1 MSNFKFLESK
11 WSDLARMGELAEK
24 NLYTDPNTS
33 LIKQGMLAEHIAK
46 YMLAYDG
53 LKEPEYDNT
62 HANRIKILKQNDL
75 LPREIDNTFRV
86 LRLTRNDA
94 THNGMD
100 SKEQA
105 LSNLKLTYELC
116 IWFMQTYGDYNF
128 EPEEYVL
135 PVEQS
140 INVEELERANR
151 ELEEN
156 NRTLVQK
163 LNEIQQT
170 GKASS
175 DRKTI
180 AYKNATNIKLTEA
193 QTREIIDEQLRSVGW
208 EADTEL
214 LRYSKGTRPERN
226 RNLAIAEWP
235 TDSKTGNF
243 GMVDYALF
251 VGEKLVGVVEAKK
264 KHSNISSVIDGQCKD
279 YAKNI
284 KKEHEK
290 YVIRNYSNFKVPF
303 LYATNG
309 RPYLKQYEEMSG
321 IWYLDVREP
330 FNTPKA
336 LSGWSSPDGIIQEL
350 EKDIAAANQKLIS
363 TGYEVLQDPDGLN
376 LRYYQIDAIK
386 AAEEAIRNNASTALL
401 AMATG
406 TGKTRTVL
414 GMIYRFL
421 DAGRFKRILYMV
433 DRTSLGEQTMDTFKE
448 VRLKD
453 LLTLNQIYDVKD
465 LEDRE
470 FDKDTRVHIAT
481 VQSLVKRIL
490 YNEGTLPGVSDYDL
504 IIVDEAHRGYIL
516 DKEMS
521 EDESLYRNQDDF
533 RSKYRAVIDYF
544 NAVKIALTATPA
556 LHTSQI
562 FGKPV
567 FTYDYRTAVVDGYL
581 VDHDAPHLI
590 KTKLSEEGITFHA
603 GDTPP
608 VYDPVTNVITNSAE
622 LEDDLRFE
630 VEDFNRRVVS
640 ESFNETVLT
649 EITKDIDPYEKGK
662 TLIFAVD
669 DAHADMIVK
678 ILKRIYTE
686 QGVDENAIM
695 KITGSIENGNKKKIG
710 EAIRRFKNEAFP
722 SIVVTVD
729 LLSTGIDVEE
739 ITTIVFMR
747 RIRSR
752 ILFEQMLGR
761 ATRLCPE
768 IGKTHF
774 DIYDA
779 VGVYNA
785 LLPVSTMKP
794 VVTTTTETYDDLL
807 DGIDALETDKSR
819 ENQID
824 TIIAKLRRNKGR
836 MSDNYRE
843 QFKVLSGY
851 KSPEA
856 FIDAILSMPV
866 DQAIEQV
873 KKSREAFKY
882 VQGEGYEN
890 PKFISVEID
899 VLQEHS
905 RGYGNVKEPQDY
917 LKEFHN
923 FIETHLNEIAAL
935 NIVSNRP
942 KELTR
947 ESLKA
952 LKLELERNN
961 FNETM
966 LRTAWRETTNQDI
979 AADII
984 SFIRQKSLGDSLVS
998 KEERIKRAIATTKAT
1013 HPELTK
1019 VQINWLDR
1027 IEQQLLQETVL
1038 NKETFEAEAFR
1049 NKGGYRAVNKAFGEK
1064 LDDYIDEINNYMYS
1078 A

>member
-1 MSNFKFLESK
+1 
-11 WSDLARMGELAEK
+11 MGDLAEK
-24 NLYTDPNTS
+24 NLYSDPNTS
-33 LIKQGMLAEHIAK
+33 LIKQGMLAENIAK

-53 LKEPEYDNT
+53 LQEPEYDNT

-75 LPREIDNTFRV
+75 LPKEIDNTFRI

-116 IWFMQTYGDYNF
+116 VWFMQTYGDYSF
-128 EPEEYVL
+128 QPIEYVK

-140 INVEELERANR
+140 ISIEELERANK
-151 ELEEN
+151 ELEES
-156 NRTLVQK
+156 NRALMLQ
-163 LNEIQQT
+163 LQEIQRN

-175 DRKTI
+175 DRKSI
-180 AYKNATNIKLTEA
+180 AYKNASNIKLTEA
-193 QTREIIDEQLRSVGW
+193 QTREIIDEQLRNVGW
-208 EADTEL
+208 EADTIN
-214 LRYSKGTRPERN
+214 LRYSKGTRPEKN
-226 RNLAIAEWP
+226 RNIAIAEWP
-235 TDSKTGNF
+235 TDSITSQF
-243 GMVDYALF
+243 GLVDYALF
-251 VGEKLVGVVEAKK
+251 IGEKLVGVVEAKK
-264 KHSNISSVIDGQCKD
+264 KHSNISAVIDGQCKD
-279 YAKNI
+279 YAKHI
-284 KKEHEK
+284 KKEHEN
-290 YVIRNYSNFKVPF
+290 YVIKTYGNYKVPF

-321 IWYLDVREP
+321 IWFLDIRET
-330 FNTPKA
+330 FNVPKA
-336 LSGWSSPDGIIQEL
+336 LSGWPSPDGLLQAL
-350 EKDIAAANQKLIS
+350 EKDIESANQKLVS

-386 AAEEAIRNNASTALL
+386 AAEEAIRNNATTALL

-421 DAGRFKRILYMV
+421 DASRFKRILYMV
-433 DRTSLGEQTMDTFKE
+433 DRTALGDQTMDTFKE

-453 LLTLNQIYDVKD
+453 LFTLNQIYDVKD
-465 LEDRE
+465 LEDKE
-470 FDKDTRVHIAT
+470 FNKDTRVHIAT
-481 VQSLVKRIL
+481 VQSLVKRIM
-490 YNEGTLPGVSDYDL
+490 YNEGAVPGISDYDL

-516 DKEMS
+516 DKEMG
-521 EDESLYRNQDDF
+521 EDEVLYRNQDDF
-533 RSKYRAVIDYF
+533 KSKYRAVIDYF
-544 NAVKIALTATPA
+544 DAVKIALTATPA
-556 LHTSQI
+556 LHTTQI

-567 FTYDYRTAVVDGYL
+567 FSYDYRTAVVDGFL

-590 KTKLSEEGITFHA
+590 KTKLSEEGITFNA

-608 VYDPVTNVITNSAE
+608 IYDPVTNVIVNSAE
-622 LEDDLRFE
+622 LEDDLKFD
-630 VEDFNRRVVS
+630 VEDFNKRVITK
-640 ESFNETVLT
+640 SFNEVVLR
-649 EITKDIDPYEKGK
+649 EISKDIDPNDKGK

-678 ILKRIYTE
+678 IFKDIYTE

-695 KITGSIENGNKKKIG
+695 KITGSIENGNKKKIA
-710 EAIRRFKNEAFP
+710 EAIRRFKNEAYP

-729 LLSTGIDVEE
+729 LLTTGIDVEE
-739 ITTIVFMR
+739 ITTLVFLR

-774 DIYDA
+774 EVYDA

-794 VVTTTTETYDDLL
+794 VVTSTTETFDDL
-807 DGIDALETDKSR
+807 IDRFEMLESDKAR
-819 ENQID
+819 QNQID
-824 TIIAKLRRNKGR
+824 MIIAKLRRNKNR
-836 MSDNYRE
+836 MSDNNRE
-843 QFKVLSGY
+843 QFNTLTGS

-856 FIDAILSMPV
+856 FIETIKNMTA
-866 DQAIEQV
+866 DQAIEHI
-873 KKSREAFKY
+873 KNCKLAFEY
-882 VQGEGYEN
+882 VIGGYDTARFVSTAKDEL
-890 PKFISVEID
+890 K
-899 VLQEHS
+899 EHA
-905 RGYGNVKEPQDY
+905 RGYGDAKKPEDY
-917 LKEFHN
+917 LKEFRS
-923 FIETHLNEIAAL
+923 FIDTHLNEITAL
-935 NIVSNRP
+935 NIIATRP

-952 LKLELERNN
+952 LKLELDRHK
-961 FNETM
+961 FNET
-966 LRTAWRETTNQDI
+966 LLNTAWKEMKNEDI
-979 AADII
+979 VADII
-984 SFIRQKSLGDSLVS
+984 SFIRQRSLDDALIGKD
-998 KEERIKRAIATTKAT
+998 ERIRKAMIRTKLA

-1019 VQINWLDR
+1019 VQINWLER

-1038 NKETFEAEAFR
+1038 SKETFEAEAFK
-1049 NKGGYRAVNKAFGEK
+1049 NKGGYNAVNKAFGEK
-1064 LDDYIDEINNYMYS
+1064 LDAFIDEINNYMYS

>member
-1 MSNFKFLESK
+1 MSNFEFLKSK

-24 NLYTDPNTS
+24 NLYSDPNTS

-100 SKEQA
+100 SKDQA
-105 LSNLKLTYELC
+105 LSNLKLSYELC
-116 IWFMQTYGDYNF
+116 VWFMQTYGDYDY
-128 EPEEYVL
+128 EPEEYIV
-135 PVEQS
+135 PVDQS
-140 INVEELERANR
+140 ISIEELERANKD
-151 ELEEN
+151 LEEN
-156 NRTLVQK
+156 NRSLTQMLI
-163 LNEIQQT
+163 EIQKT

-175 DRKTI
+175 DRKAV

-208 EADTEL
+208 EADTQL
-214 LRYSKGTRPERN
+214 LRYSKGTRPDRN
-226 RNLAIAEWP
+226 KNLAIAEWP
-235 TDSKTGNF
+235 TDSKTGNY
-243 GMVDYALF
+243 GMIDYALF

-264 KHSNISSVIDGQCKD
+264 KHSNISAVIDGQCKD

-284 KKEHEK
+284 KKEHDH
-290 YVIRNYSNFKVPF
+290 YIIRSFGEYKVPF

-321 IWYLDVREP
+321 IWFLDVREP

-350 EKDIAAANQKLIS
+350 EKDIEVANHKLVS

-376 LRYYQIDAIK
+376 LRYYQVEAIK
-386 AAEEAIRNNASTALL
+386 AAEEAIRGNEATALL

-406 TGKTRTVL
+406 TGKTRTIL
-414 GMIYRFL
+414 GMMYRFL

-465 LEDRE
+465 LENRE

-481 VQSLVKRIL
+481 VQSLVKRIM

-521 EDESLYRNQDDF
+521 EDETLYRNQDDF

-556 LHTSQI
+556 LHTTQI

-608 VYDPVTNVITNSAE
+608 IYDPITNLIINSAE

-640 ESFNETVLT
+640 KSFNETVLA

-669 DAHADMIVK
+669 DAHADMMVK
-678 ILKRIYTE
+678 ILKDIYTE

-695 KITGSIENGNKKKIG
+695 KITGSIENGNKKKIS
-710 EAIRRFKNEAFP
+710 EAIRRFKNESFP

-729 LLSTGIDVEE
+729 LLTTGIDVEE
-739 ITTIVFMR
+739 ITSLVFMR

-774 DIYDA
+774 EIYDA

-794 VVTTTTETYDDLL
+794 VVTTTTGTFEDLI
-807 DGIDALETDKSR
+807 DGIDALESDKSR
-819 ENQID
+819 QNQID

-836 MSDNYRE
+836 MSDNNRG
-843 QFKVLSGY
+843 QFQVLSGY
-851 KSPEA
+851 QSPEA
-856 FIDAILSMPV
+856 FIDTVLAMQV
-866 DQAIEQV
+866 DQAVEQI
-873 KKSREAFKY
+873 KKIREAFQY
-882 VQGEGYEN
+882 VSGEGYDD
-890 PKFISVEID
+890 PKFISIEEDAIK
-899 VLQEHS
+899 EHS
-905 RGYGNVKEPQDY
+905 RGYGNVKKPEDY

-923 FIETHLNEIAAL
+923 FIETHQNEIAAL
-935 NIVSNRP
+935 SIVTNRP

-947 ESLKA
+947 ESLKE
-952 LKLELERNN
+952 LKLELERNH

-966 LRTAWRETTNQDI
+966 LRTAWREITNQDI

-984 SFIRQKSLGDSLVS
+984 SFIRQKSLGDSLIS
-998 KEERIKRAIATTKAT
+998 KEERIRRAIATTKTT

-1038 NKETFEAEAFR
+1038 SKETFEAEAFR
-1049 NKGGYRAVNKAFGEK
+1049 NKGGYKTVNKAFGEK
-1064 LDDYIDEINNYMYS
+1064 LDEYIDEINNHMYS

>member
-1 MSNFKFLESK
+1 MSNFVFLKSK
-11 WSDLARMGELAEK
+11 WPELVKMGELAEK
-24 NLYTDPNTS
+24 NLYSDPNTS
-33 LIKQGMLAEHIAK
+33 LIKQGMLAENIAK

-53 LKEPEYDNT
+53 LQEPEYDNT

-75 LPREIDNTFRV
+75 LPKEIDNSFRI

-116 IWFMQTYGDYNF
+116 VWFMQTYGDYSF
-128 EPEEYVL
+128 QPVDYVN

-140 INVEELERANR
+140 ISIEVLERANK
-151 ELEEN
+151 ELEESN
-156 NRTLVQK
+156 QALLLQ
-163 LNEIQQT
+163 LQEIQRN

-180 AYKNATNIKLTEA
+180 AYKNASNIKLTEA
-193 QTREIIDEQLRSVGW
+193 QTREIIDEQLRNVGW
-208 EADTEL
+208 EADTIN
-214 LRYSKGTRPERN
+214 LRYSKGTRPEKN
-226 RNLAIAEWP
+226 RNIAIAEWP
-235 TDSKTGNF
+235 TDSNISQYGL
-243 GMVDYALF
+243 VDYALF
-251 VGEKLVGVVEAKK
+251 AGEKLVGVVEAKK
-264 KHSNISSVIDGQCKD
+264 KHTNISAVIDGQCKD
-279 YAKNI
+279 YAKHI
-284 KKEHEK
+284 KKEHDS
-290 YVIRNYSNFKVPF
+290 YVIKVYGDYKVPF

-321 IWYLDVREP
+321 IWFLDVREI
-330 FNTPKA
+330 FNVPKA
-336 LSGWSSPDGIIQEL
+336 LSGWPSPDGLFQAL
-350 EKDIAAANQKLIS
+350 EKDIETANQKLVS

-386 AAEEAIRNNASTALL
+386 AAEEAIRNNAASVLL

-421 DAGRFKRILYMV
+421 DASRFKRILYMV
-433 DRTSLGEQTMDTFKE
+433 DRTALGDQTMDTFKE

-481 VQSLVKRIL
+481 VQSLVKRIM
-490 YNEGTLPGVSDYDL
+490 YNEGTMPGISDYDL

-516 DKEMS
+516 DKEMR
-521 EDESLYRNQDDF
+521 EDEVLYRNQDDF
-533 RSKYRAVIDYF
+533 KSKYRAVLDYF
-544 NAVKIALTATPA
+544 DAIKIALTATPA
-556 LHTSQI
+556 LHTTQI

-567 FTYDYRTAVVDGYL
+567 FSYDYRTAVVDGFL

-590 KTKLSEEGITFHA
+590 KTKLSEEGITFNA

-608 VYDPVTNVITNSAE
+608 IYDPVTNVIINSAE
-622 LEDDLRFE
+622 LEDDLKFD
-630 VEDFNRRVVS
+630 VEDFNKRVVTK
-640 ESFNETVLT
+640 SFNEVVLR
-649 EITKDIDPYEKGK
+649 EISKDIDPNGEGK

-669 DAHADMIVK
+669 DAHADMVVN
-678 ILKRIYTE
+678 ILKDIYTE

-695 KITGSIENGNKKKIG
+695 KITGSIENGNKKKIA
-710 EAIRRFKNEAFP
+710 EAIRRFKNETYP

-729 LLSTGIDVEE
+729 LLTTGIDVEE
-739 ITTIVFMR
+739 ITTLVFMR

-774 DIYDA
+774 EVYDA

-794 VVTTTTETYDDLL
+794 VVTSTTETFDDLI
-807 DGIDALETDKSR
+807 DGFEMLESDKAR
-819 ENQID
+819 QNQID
-824 TIIAKLRRNKGR
+824 MIIAKMRRNKNR
-836 MSDNYRE
+836 MSNNNRE
-843 QFKVLSGY
+843 QFSALTGSE
-851 KSPEA
+851 SPEA
-856 FIDAILSMPV
+856 FIETIKNMTSDH
-866 DQAIEQV
+866 AIEHI
-873 KKSREAFKY
+873 KKCKSAFEY
-882 VQGEGYEN
+882 VIGGYDTAR
-890 PKFISVEID
+890 FISTAKDE
-899 VLQEHS
+899 LKEHA
-905 RGYGNVKEPQDY
+905 RGYGDAKKPEDY
-917 LKEFHN
+917 LKEFRS
-923 FIETHLNEIAAL
+923 FIDTHLNEIAAL
-935 NIVSNRP
+935 NIIATRP

-947 ESLKA
+947 ESLKE
-952 LKLELERNN
+952 LKLELDRHK

-966 LRTAWRETTNQDI
+966 LNTAWKEMKNEDI
-979 AADII
+979 IADII
-984 SFIRQKSLGDSLVS
+984 SFIRQRSLDDVLIGKD
-998 KEERIKRAIATTKAT
+998 ERIRKAIIKTKLA

-1019 VQINWLDR
+1019 VQINWLER

-1038 NKETFEAEAFR
+1038 NKGTFEAEAFK
-1049 NKGGYRAVNKAFGEK
+1049 NKGGYNAVNMAFGDK
-1064 LDDYIDEINNYMYS
+1064 LDAFIDEINNYMYS